1 MCEEGT
7 PQSINLRIEGSR
19 DTFFEGFILTKGH
32 VITTASSQG
41 CHCCNGR
48 NGNGNPCPGPTPT
61 TALDDASMQSR
72 TWSPPAPFTFDAT
85 YNQGFNDFFITRI
98 GTDANAR
105 PNYWTLYIDYQFQQR
120 GGCQL
125 IAKPGQRVL
134 WVFGAS
140 ENTPFLDLHG
150 PTTVRRNQSTTF
162 GVINGRN
169 GEPIEGATVRGQQT
183 TANGQVQLTFD
194 TAGRKNPLSAASMSI
209 SEPQSINLRIE
220 GSQTTIF
227 EDFILTKGHVITTAS
242 SEGCHCC
249 NGRNGDR
256 NTSPGPTPTTA
267 LDDASI
273 QKAFT
278 FDATYDKKYD
288 DFLIKRIGPDT
299 NTVTNYWLLYIDYQ
313 FAKFGGCQLKV
324 NPSQKV
330 LWASNQSTTFG
341 VITAGTEAYRVRLK
355 FLFKA
360 TKNGTIRRLR

>member
-1 MCEEGT
+1 
-7 PQSINLRIEGSR
+7 
-19 DTFFEGFILTKGH
+19 
-32 VITTASSQG
+32 
-41 CHCCNGR
+41 
-48 NGNGNPCPGPTPT
+48 
-61 TALDDASMQSR
+61 
-72 TWSPPAPFTFDAT
+72 
-85 YNQGFNDFFITRI
+85 
-98 GTDANAR
+98 
-105 PNYWTLYIDYQFQQR
+105 
-120 GGCQL
+120 
-125 IAKPGQRVL
+125 
-134 WVFGAS
+134 
-140 ENTPFLDLHG
+140 
-150 PTTVRRNQSTTF
+150 
-162 GVINGRN
+162 
-169 GEPIEGATVRGQQT
+169 
-183 TANGQVQLTFD
+183 
-194 TAGRKNPLSAASMSI
+194 MSI

-330 LWASNQSTTFG
+330 LWVFGASENTPFLDLHGPTTVRRNQSTTFG
-341 VITAGTEAYRVRLK
+341 VINGRNGEPIEGATVRGQQTTANGQVQLTFDTAGS

-360 TKNGTIRRLR
+360 TKNGTIRSPALNILVV